1 VPGQILTAA
10 LSGRRDFSHSSLD
23 SATKAQYALEEAGY
37 SVRFLQGSKYDAIPQ
52 GEALLGVLRDS
63 DLVALDFSAN
73 PETAELHHGLAIE
86 VGRARESTLVLS
98 PRRQPQPGDTPF
110 TTIVFGGHR
119 ELGKKLRRFF
129 GISEPVH
136 HHTVGRQFSFDAEPA
151 VFGLSDVFVA
161 RAVLAALRALRFCG
175 RAEGYSSLTRFFTP
189 PRYLFALA
197 VRPKTSK
204 RQPTVAWWR
213 KLQAEIASA
222 TALQNAGVVLTERFC
237 RCADVSH
244 FREEF
249 RHEGVVEFSD
259 GLPVRVL
266 NPRRASL
273 SFELAALSSLG
284 HELPAMSGQSIPR
297 PASDLW

>member
-1 VPGQILTAA
+1 MPGQMLTAA
-10 LSGRRDFSHSSLD
+10 LSGRRDATHSALD
-23 SATKAQYALEEAGY
+23 VVTKAQFALEEAGFHIRY
-37 SVRFLQGSKYDAIPQ
+37 LQRNLYGPAAQ
-52 GEALLGVLRDS
+52 GEELSGILRTAE
-63 DLVALDFSAN
+63 LVVLDFSDNLPA
-73 PETAELHHGLAIE
+73 AEEHHRLAIE

-98 PRRQPQPGDTPF
+98 PRRQPRPLDTPF

-119 ELGKKLRRFF
+119 ELGKQLRRFF

-204 RQPTVAWWR
+204 HQPTVAWWR

-222 TALQNAGVVLTERFC
+222 TASQNAGVVLTERFC

-284 HELPAMSGQSIPR
+284 HELPAMSGQSIQR